1 MKTFE
6 QKKQILLAHPKIHRL
21 IGQAIDWYFDTDFNP
36 INIGG
41 LHVYAFYKGRTREQ
55 LELNALEWL
64 NNWADVISKQN
75 RLKNGYIEYYE
86 GTSQCLS
93 LWMNGD
99 WIMYE
104 VPHDPEVSDT
114 FGRLGLRLKRDRF
127 YRSMKNVTLLR
138 VARSSP

>member
-21 IGQAIDWYFDTDFNP
+21 IGQATEWYFETDFEP

-41 LHVYAFYKGRTREQ
+41 LLVYASFKGRSREQ

-64 NNWADVISKQN
+64 KDWAGVIAKQD
-75 RLKNGYIEYYE
+75 RVKNGYIEYYE

-99 WIMYE
+99 WIIYE
-104 VPHDPEVSDT
+104 VDYDQEVSDL
-114 FGRLGLRLKRDRF
+114 FGHLGLRLSRSTH
-127 YRSMKNVTLLR
+127 YLSMKNVTLLR
-138 VARSSP
+138 VRR

>member
-21 IGQAIDWYFDTDFNP
+21 IGRATEWYFDTDFEP

-41 LHVYAFYKGRTREQ
+41 LLVYANYKGRTREQ

-64 NNWADVISKQN
+64 KNWADVISKQN

-104 VPHDPEVSDT
+104 VAHDQEVSDL
-114 FGRLGLRLKRDRF
+114 FGHLGLRLRRDTH

>member
-6 QKKQILLAHPKIHRL
+6 QKKQILLAHPKIHRM
-21 IGQAIDWYFDTDFNP
+21 IGQATEWYFDTDFEP

-41 LHVYAFYKGRTREQ
+41 VLVYARYHGRTREQ
-55 LELNALEWL
+55 LKLNAMTWL
-64 NNWADVISKQN
+64 DDWSDVINFNKRSI
-75 RLKNGYIEYYE
+75 NGYIEYYE

-104 VPHDPEVSDT
+104 VPHDQEVSDT
-114 FGRLGLRLKRDRF
+114 FGRLGLRLRRDRY

-138 VARSSP
+138 VNR